1 MWVLFRALFEHRF
14 WPFAFLLRLLK
25 ADFRVLRLLNRFWE
39 GLLKKFA
46 FVEPFLKQRGALH
59 HRDSTWPVLDACFY
73 LLDDCWIGPFCVEW
87 MLDEPNFY
95 ADFENSRWMSVG
107 WALDT
112 RWMEAFLPAE
122 ISPLPI
128 AENLTI
134 SQVFLKKLFLCL
146 SRRTYWV
153 VRGESSAHK
162 NCSSG
167 YCLVR
172 LTGREQICTPFVH
185 MTIEATKNDRSDYGL
200 ARTVVLVVWFSFV
213 CALTAWLCAAAPQQH
228 CSAN

>member
-1 MWVLFRALFEHRF
+1 M
-14 WPFAFLLRLLK
+14 
-25 ADFRVLRLLNRFWE
+25 
-39 GLLKKFA
+39 
-46 FVEPFLKQRGALH
+46 
-59 HRDSTWPVLDACFY
+59 LDACFY

-87 MLDEPNFY
+87 MLDEPNFTLILKI
-95 ADFENSRWMSVG
+95 RVG
-107 WALDT
+107 WALDGSV
-112 RWMEAFLPAE
+112 LPAE
-122 ISPLPI
+122 MSPLPI

-134 SQVFLKKLFLCL
+134 SQGFLKKLFLCL
-146 SRRTYWV
+146 SRRAYWV

>member
-1 MWVLFRALFEHRF
+1 MTRVGCMFLFVR
-14 WPFAFLLRLLK
+14 W
-25 ADFRVLRLLNRFWE
+25 
-39 GLLKKFA
+39 
-46 FVEPFLKQRGALH
+46 
-59 HRDSTWPVLDACFY
+59 
-73 LLDDCWIGPFCVEW
+73 LLDRPLLHW
-87 MLDEPNFY
+87 MN
-95 ADFENSRWMSVG
+95 VG
-107 WALDT
+107 WAKFLRWFWKFALDE

-122 ISPLPI
+122 MSPLPI

-134 SQVFLKKLFLCL
+134 SQGFLKKLFLCL

-185 MTIEATKNDRSDYGL
+185 MTIEATKNDRSDYVL
-200 ARTVVLVVWFSFV
+200 ARTVAERIIPIIQTILFRCCWY
-213 CALTAWLCAAAPQQH
+213 
-228 CSAN
+228 CSAMVIYFL